1 MMARLNYAG
10 LAIAIAFLILA
21 PLEFHRYGLYI
32 LSQWA
37 VMTIAAI
44 GLNLTLGYA
53 GQVSLARYYVIS
65 RALHAII
72 ALTVNIPGI
81 RVVPFAFSTIFMA
94 LMGLRLYSTL

>member
-1 MMARLNYAG
+1 MCEGPVVFYALVGLTISLNQAD
-10 LAIAIAFLILA
+10 
-21 PLEFHRYGLYI
+21 
-32 LSQWA
+32 
-37 VMTIAAI
+37 
-44 GLNLTLGYA
+44 A